1 MSAYTTKC
9 EEKVSDAL
17 TAENLENLKICR
29 MEDEKEYDYIV
40 RGSIIPFHATWY
52 EQGGRNKKYIFSTWR
67 IAIKRKVA

>member
-1 MSAYTTKC
+1 
-9 EEKVSDAL
+9 
-17 TAENLENLKICR
+17 